1 MNHKEYTIQ
10 QLRSTVLYGLDN
22 DLIPSAEFAAERLI
36 AETSGQ
42 DLNSIHLYGL
52 VLLKKN
58 RYKAAY
64 NLTANKIHA
73 GCAFVF
79 AKAAFNLGKG
89 QEGVVALLSTQ
100 SLWENIEDSLQV
112 NYEFE
117 RKLLPDPAVF
127 YSLLGRLYLLV
138 GDTKE
143 SAINHS
149 KALKRNPY
157 LWESFEELNKMG
169 ANVRVKAIY
178 KVSQSSQFLL
188 GNDLVTSNGANDTSS
203 FSRDP
208 FGDTSNLN
216 PPKSSLKSD
225 MGNGYPSSY
234 TNSFDLTKAIREES
248 PEFTTPRVKQS
259 TLPNAPSRKTR
270 SSVSREMF
278 KPPPAL
284 GSGGTGSN
292 SGNGSESIKRTSRMA
307 AATKVGSRLI
317 SQPLG
322 SATKNSGNISSGSTS
337 RKSSLA
343 EASAMKRGKIFALG
357 SSNEPGS
364 ALKRNHYLSNEEFGE
379 QYVLNLYASY
389 AKGYKAMCRYD
400 CFKAIRILSALP
412 KHHLNTPWVLS
423 KLGRLHFE
431 IVNYEESKNYFTK
444 LRKLDNTRIED
455 MEYYSTLLWHLH
467 EDLELCYLAHE
478 LQNIERNS
486 PQTWV
491 AIGNLFSLKRE
502 PDEAIKCFQRATQLD
517 SNFAYAFTLQ
527 GHEYV
532 SNDAYES
539 ALESFRSALLLDP
552 RHYNALYGIG
562 MVYLKL
568 GDFSKA
574 EFHFRKAVDINPVNV
589 ILICCVGMMLEKQG
603 RRDFALKQ
611 YELACKIQPLSALAL
626 FKKAQLLFAMEQYH
640 DSLVAFEHLT
650 TLAPDEAS
658 VHFLLGQL
666 YKMCDRKNDAIKQF
680 TIALNLDPKGSHL
693 VKDAL
698 EGLTNG

>member
-1 MNHKEYTIQ
+1 MNYKEYTVQ
-10 QLRSTVLYGLDN
+10 HLRSVVLYGLDN

-36 AETSGQ
+36 AETTDQ
-42 DLNSIHLYGL
+42 DLGSLHLYGL

-58 RYKAAY
+58 RYKAAF

-73 GCAFVF
+73 GCSYVF
-79 AKAAFNLGKG
+79 AKAALNLQKG
-89 QEGVVALLSTQ
+89 AEGIAALISTQ
-100 SLWENIEDSLQV
+100 SIWENFGDSLNS

-127 YSLLGRLYLLV
+127 YNLLGKLYYLT
-138 GDTKE
+138 GDVKE

-149 KALKRNPY
+149 RALKRNPY
-157 LWESFEELNKMG
+157 LWESFEDLNKMG

-178 KVSQSSQFLL
+178 KVSQGPKLSLNNSNDVLTGSSSY
-188 GNDLVTSNGANDTSS
+188 NNESYT
-203 FSRDP
+203 RDP
-208 FGDTSNLN
+208 FGDSSNLN
-216 PPKSSLKSD
+216 QPLKSEAI
-225 MGNGYPSSY
+225 NA
-234 TNSFDLTKAIREES
+234 FDFTKAIREES
-248 PEFTTPRVKQS
+248 PEFTTPRIKQS
-259 TLPNAPSRKTR
+259 ILPSAPTRKTR

-278 KPPPAL
+278 KQPPTV
-284 GSGGTGSN
+284 GGNET
-292 SGNGSESIKRTSRMA
+292 IKRTSRLTASKM
-307 AATKVGSRLI
+307 TSRLM

-322 SATKNSGNISSGSTS
+322 SATKNSANISSGSSS
-337 RKSSLA
+337 RKT
-343 EASAMKRGKIFALG
+343 SAVEHSATKRGKMFSLG
-357 SSNEPGS
+357 SSEPGS
-364 ALKRNHYLSNEEFGE
+364 TLRRSNNLSFEEYGE

-389 AKGYKAMCRYD
+389 AKGFKAMTRYD
-400 CFKAIRILSALP
+400 CFKAIRLLSSLP

-431 IVNYEESKNYFTK
+431 IVNYEESEIFFNR
-444 LRKLDNTRIED
+444 LRKLDTTRVED

-467 EDLELCYLAHE
+467 KDVELCYLAHQ
-478 LQNIERNS
+478 LQNIDRNS

-491 AIGNLFSLKRE
+491 AIGNLFSLSRE
-502 PDEAIKCFQRATQLD
+502 PDEAIKCFQRATRID
-517 SNFAYAFTLQ
+517 ESFSYAFTLQ

-539 ALESFRSALLLDP
+539 ALECFRSALLLDP

-562 MVYLKL
+562 MVFLKL

-589 ILICCVGMMLEKQG
+589 ILICCVGMMLEKIG
-603 RRDFALKQ
+603 KRDYALQQ

-626 FKKAQLLFAMEQYH
+626 FKKAQLLFGMEQYEA
-640 DSLVAFEHLT
+640 SLNAFEYLVSI
-650 TLAPDEAS
+650 APDEAS

-666 YKMCDRKNDAIKQF
+666 YKMYDRKNDAIKQF

-698 EGLTNG
+698 EGLTANA